1 MSKAFRDAG
10 IILKFILLFQHTD
23 IPADS
28 WKYINTP
35 NYLKYSK
42 VDSKWRKR

>member
-1 MSKAFRDAG
+1 MSKVFRDVG

-28 WKYINTP
+28 SGSMLTFQTT
-35 NYLKYSK
+35 
-42 VDSKWRKR
+42 